1 MRGARNVMVAA
12 VALGLFA
19 AACGGGGTN
28 AVSSAPKTK
37 KVTTT
42 TLPAPAS
49 TTAQAPV
56 SVMLADSKYGKILV
70 DSNGMTLYEHDGDS
84 ATSVTC
90 TGGCATVWPPL
101 TVTGTPRV
109 GAGLDASKLATVNG
123 TQVVYGGHPLYR
135 FASDQTAGAIAGE
148 GVGGFF
154 VLGADGQK
162 IISAGSATTTP
173 TTTPTTKTRSGSGY

>member
-1 MRGARNVMVAA
+1 MRGIRGVMVVAAA
-12 VALGLFA
+12 VGLFA

-28 AVSSAPKTK
+28 AVSSGAKPK

-42 TLPAPAS
+42 TSPAPAS
-49 TTAQAPV
+49 TTTQGPV
-56 SVMLADSKYGKILV
+56 SVMLADSMYGKILV
-70 DSNGMTLYEHDGDS
+70 DANGMTLYEHDGDS
-84 ATSVTC
+84 ATNVTC
-90 TGGCATVWPPL
+90 TGGCATVWPTL
-101 TVTGTPRV
+101 TVTGTPSV

-135 FASDQTAGAIAGE
+135 FASDQTAGAVTGQ

-162 IISAGSATTTP
+162 ITSAPSATTTP
-173 TTTPTTKTRSGSGY
+173 ATTPPATMGSGY

>member
-1 MRGARNVMVAA
+1 MVVAA
-12 VALGLFA
+12 AVGMFA
-19 AACGGGGTN
+19 GACGGGGTN
-28 AVSSAPKTK
+28 SVSSGAKPKT
-37 KVTTT
+37 VTTT
-42 TLPAPAS
+42 TSPAPAS
-49 TTAQAPV
+49 TTTQGPV

-70 DSNGMTLYEHDGDS
+70 DAKGMTLYEHDGDS
-84 ATSVTC
+84 ATNVTC

-101 TVTGTPRV
+101 TVAGTPSV

-135 FASDQTAGAIAGE
+135 FASDQAAGAVTGQ

-162 IISAGSATTTP
+162 IASAASATTTP
-173 TTTPTTKTRSGSGY
+173 MTTPPATMGSGY

>member
-1 MRGARNVMVAA
+1 MRSARGVIVVAA
-12 VALGLFA
+12 AVGLFA

-28 AVSSAPKTK
+28 AVSSAVKPKK
-37 KVTTT
+37 ATTT
-42 TLPAPAS
+42 VPAPAS
-49 TTAQAPV
+49 TNTQGPV

-70 DSNGMTLYEHDGDS
+70 DANGMTLYEHDGDT
-84 ATSVTC
+84 ATTVTC
-90 TGGCATVWPPL
+90 TGGCATIWPPL
-101 TVTGTPRV
+101 TVTGTPSA
-109 GAGLDASKLATVNG
+109 GAGLDASKLATVTG

-162 IISAGSATTTP
+162 ITNAASATTNPP
-173 TTTPTTKTRSGSGY
+173 TTPSTMSSGY